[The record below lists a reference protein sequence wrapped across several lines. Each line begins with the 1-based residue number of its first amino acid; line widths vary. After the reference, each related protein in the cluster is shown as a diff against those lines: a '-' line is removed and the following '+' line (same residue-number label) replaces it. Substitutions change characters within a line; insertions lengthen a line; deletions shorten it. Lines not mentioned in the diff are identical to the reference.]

1 LTREEVAEIEQAPVI
16 GVLSYQGDVRE
27 HLAAVEAAG
36 ARAVPVKLP
45 GQLAGLAGLIIPGGE
60 STTIGKLMTH
70 FGMDRAIRERYEQGM
85 ALFGTCAG
93 LILMA
98 REIEGSEQP
107 RLGLMDITARRNAF
121 GRQVQ
126 SFETDLEV
134 PDLGGGPL
142 RAVFIRAPYISSAGE
157 GVHVMAS
164 FNDRIVLA
172 RQGRLLAAAFHPELV
187 GETRLHHYFLDIAT
201 GKV

>member
-1 LTREEVAEIEQAPVI
+1 MTREEVAEIENAPVI

-27 HLAAVEAAG
+27 HLAAASAAG
-36 ARAVPVKLP
+36 ARAVPVKHP
-45 GQLAGLAGLIIPGGE
+45 EQLEGLAGLIIPGGE
-60 STTIGKLMTH
+60 STTIGKLMTR
-70 FGMDRAIRERYEQGM
+70 FGMDRAIRERCEQGM

-98 REIEGSEQP
+98 RDIEGSEQP

-134 PDLGGGPL
+134 PELGGGPL
-142 RAVFIRAPYISSAGE
+142 RAVFIRAPYISAAGE
-157 GVHVMAS
+157 GVNVMAS

-187 GETRLHHYFLDIAT
+187 GETRLHRYFLDIAT